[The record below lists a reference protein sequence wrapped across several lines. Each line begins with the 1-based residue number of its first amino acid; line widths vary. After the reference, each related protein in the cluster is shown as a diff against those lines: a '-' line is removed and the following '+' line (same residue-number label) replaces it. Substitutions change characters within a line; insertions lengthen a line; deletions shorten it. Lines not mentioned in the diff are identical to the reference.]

1 MKLKKEELISIV
13 GGSITTQMINS
24 FVKLVSTLLDLG
36 RTMGSALR
44 YATSKEKMQLKKR
57 NLGKSSFLST

>member
-36 RTMGSALR
+36 RTIGSALR
-44 YATSKEKMQLKKR
+44 YATSKKKC
-57 NLGKSSFLST
+57 N